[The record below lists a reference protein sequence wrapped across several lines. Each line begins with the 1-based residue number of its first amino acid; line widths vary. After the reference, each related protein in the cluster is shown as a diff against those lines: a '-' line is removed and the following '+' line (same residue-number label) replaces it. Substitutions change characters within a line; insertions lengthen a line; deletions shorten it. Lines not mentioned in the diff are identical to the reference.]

1 MRFSLRTVLI
11 ALVALVAIGGLVSTG
26 ALSTVSGG
34 DDKAGLNSA
43 GFCKTDGVSLL
54 LDYGTGEQPDIFCA
68 ESFEGTG
75 WELFDATSQAVE
87 GTTEYPVGFVCRIN
101 DFPSAEE
108 QSCSSTPSGA
118 EGSWAYYYASAELG
132 NNWMFSAAGASMRK
146 PKCGDVD
153 AWVFLKSGEEAH
165 EPSIAPM
172 TRSCNP

>member
-1 MRFSLRTVLI
+1 MRFSRRTVLI

-34 DDKAGLNSA
+34 DDKAGINSP

-54 LDYGTGEQPDIFCA
+54 LDYGTGGQQDIFCA
-68 ESFEGTG
+68 ESFQGTG
-75 WELFDATSQAVE
+75 WELFTATSQVVE

-118 EGSWAYYYASAELG
+118 EGSWAYYYATAQLG
-132 NNWMFSAAGASMRK
+132 DTWMFSASGASGRK
-146 PKCGDVD
+146 PACGDMD
-153 AWVFLKSGEEAH
+153 AWVFIGPGEKNH
-165 EPSIAPM
+165 EPVQKPN
-172 TRSCNP
+172 TFKCVN